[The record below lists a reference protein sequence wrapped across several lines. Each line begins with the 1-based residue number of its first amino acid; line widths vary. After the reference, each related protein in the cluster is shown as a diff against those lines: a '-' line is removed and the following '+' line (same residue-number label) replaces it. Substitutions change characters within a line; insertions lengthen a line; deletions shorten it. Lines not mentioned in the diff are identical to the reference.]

1 MFYTAKNFV
10 KNLFMYNL
18 EQVDKHSIEIYGVE
32 LGKGSPIPTKRWF
45 KRNDEQNKWLADN
58 ANNQRHQELERELQ
72 EKKKQDLYY

>member
-1 MFYTAKNFV
+1 M
-10 KNLFMYNL
+10 M
-18 EQVDKHSIEIYGVE
+18 EQVNILDIERDGLE

-58 ANNQRHQELERELQ
+58 ANNQRHQELEREYQ

>member
-1 MFYTAKNFV
+1 M
-10 KNLFMYNL
+10 
-18 EQVDKHSIEIYGVE
+18 EQVTILDIERDGLE